1 MTDLL
6 LTEPVTLYGS
16 NISYF
21 TGKMEN
27 YFRVRGV
34 SYELRSMQFPA
45 FKKRME
51 KKVGVMQM
59 PAVILPDGRWMT
71 DTTRMIDW
79 FEQRLPG
86 PGLMPADPLQRFLCL
101 LLEDWAD
108 EWWWRP
114 AMHYRW
120 HYAEGARFASWHL
133 AEELLG
139 AVPGPVGLKRLYL
152 QQRQRAGYT
161 TGDGM
166 CADNVVA
173 VEAGVARLLATLQ
186 SIFSRRPFLFGDRP
200 SLADI
205 GFSGPFFRH
214 LALDP
219 GAVGN
224 NPATGARSAGVGSA
238 PVEYAF
244 VRLCKRVGQGIPEVI
259 FSLLDDIGSG
269 YLPYLCANTEAVAD
283 RKRRFDVQLDG
294 VHYRGARCS
303 RYRVWCLQQLRLHF
317 MVYAGSRAGRGPR
330 HCWRDTGAGS
340 PYGVTSTCHSCQGRR
355 RSCPSE
361 RTIKCSQST
370 SKTIRSICGCTSL
383 QAQQ

>member
-34 SYELRSMQFPA
+34 SYDLRSMQLPA

-86 PGLMPADPLQRFLCL
+86 HGLMPADPLQRFLCL

-133 AEELLG
+133 ADELLG

-166 CADNVVA
+166 CTDNVVA
-173 VEAGVARLLATLQ
+173 VEAGVSRLLATLQ
-186 SIFSRRPFLFGDRP
+186 SIFSMRPFLFGDRP

-219 GAVGN
+219 VPLEIIRQQAPAVLEWVARLWN
-224 NPATGARSAGVGSA
+224 TRLSDCTGAWDEGISEGVT
-238 PVEYAF
+238 
-244 VRLCKRVGQGIPEVI
+244 L
-259 FSLLDDIGSG
+259 LLDDIGSA

-283 RKRRFDVQLDG
+283 GKRRFDIQLDG

-303 RYRVWCLQQLRLHF
+303 RYRVWCLQQLRSHF
-317 MVYAGSRAGRGPR
+317 LAMPQAAQDGGRTLLEQHRCWEPLWRCERLPLLPGQEEELPFRADNKMLAV
-330 HCWRDTGAGS
+330 H
-340 PYGVTSTCHSCQGRR
+340 Q
-355 RSCPSE
+355 
-361 RTIKCSQST
+361 
-370 SKTIRSICGCTSL
+370 
-383 QAQQ
+383 

>member
-1 MTDLL
+1 MTAIS

-34 SYELRSMQFPA
+34 SYDLRSMQFPA
-45 FKKRME
+45 FKKRMA

-173 VEAGVARLLATLQ
+173 VEAGVARLLAMLQ
-186 SIFSRRPFLFGDRP
+186 SIFSTRPFLFGDRP

-219 GAVGN
+219 VPLEIIRQQAPAVLEWV
-224 NPATGARSAGVGSA
+224 ARLWNT
-238 PVEYAF
+238 
-244 VRLCKRVGQGIPEVI
+244 RLSDCASVWDNGIPEDV

-283 RKRRFDVQLDG
+283 NKKRFDVQLDG

-317 MVYAGSRAGRGPR
+317 MSMPEAAQE
-330 HCWRDTGAGS
+330 
-340 PYGVTSTCHSCQGRR
+340 QGRTLL
-355 RSCPSE
+355 E
-361 RTIKCSQST
+361 RH
-370 SKTIRSICGCTSL
+370 GCWEPL
-383 QAQQ
+383 WRHACLPLLPGQEEGLPFRAHNKMLAVHQ